1 MSYEILN
8 KSVVKPGG
16 QKVVEKDIPRK
27 SRIVYTNMPSDYVDI
42 SKIDNIVASTNY
54 KGTFQYRNLETET
67 GLITGTRYDIIIWTS
82 TKDIFKLVTNNEMI
96 TIPTMKS
103 SSKDR
108 FSNILKNITYD
119 GGEVSIYREY
129 DRPSN
134 RLPEYINVSFQPVN
148 KEELYDRK
156 MNNNKKHEQRDND
169 SQ

>member
-1 MSYEILN
+1 MSYDILN

-16 QKVVEKDIPRK
+16 QKVAERDIPRK
-27 SRIVYTNMPSDYVDI
+27 SRVVYTNMPSDYVDI
-42 SKIDNIVASTNY
+42 SKIDNIVPSTNY

-67 GLITGTRYDIIIWTS
+67 RLTTGTKYDIIIWTS
-82 TKDIFKLVTNNEMI
+82 TKDIFKLVTSNEMI

-108 FSNILKNITYD
+108 FSYILKNFTYD

-148 KEELYDRK
+148 K
-156 MNNNKKHEQRDND
+156 
-169 SQ
+169 